1 MCLLGLLL
9 TLTASPATASGSIR
23 RVVLGVPDGVLDQA
37 SQAQLLLAVQAH
49 VSSLG
54 VIVEMASV
62 EGSMDGATSLAQAT
76 ETSALCVAW
85 LSPELD
91 RLTLMTPTLGEQVR
105 VRDLPAEGDGW
116 LARCDVVATLLH
128 SELATLIGPV
138 TIPTEFGGTATTTEA
153 PAPRKRTPV
162 AMLLSVRWAPFILSS
177 EGPFLQGVAVGAGVE
192 IARRVTVSAGMGVV
206 QPVDLDVDEARLGRW
221 PGRVAVSVL
230 LPQNSL
236 ELELELGVLLD
247 VWRVLDLGYEPA
259 EEGAGDT
266 HLDAAVAAAGRV
278 RYRVTPWLVPF
289 IEVGADIYA
298 QRRTFALYDAT
309 LLARDPALLRVGV
322 GVTFLVDAR

>member
-1 MCLLGLLL
+1 MLCLIGLFVA
-9 TLTASPATASGSIR
+9 LTASPAHATSIR
-23 RVVLGVPDGVLDQA
+23 RVVLGVPTGVLDQA

-54 VIVEMASV
+54 VIVEIASV
-62 EGSMDGATSLAQAT
+62 EGSLDGAVAMAQAT
-76 ETSALCVAW
+76 EKSALCVAW

-91 RLTLMTPTLGEQVR
+91 HLTLMTPTLGEQVR
-105 VRDLPAEGDGW
+105 VRELPKEGDGW
-116 LARCDVVATLLH
+116 LAKCDVVATLLH

-138 TIPTEFGGTATTTEA
+138 SVPTESGVTAPPVAE
-153 PAPRKRTPV
+153 PPPRKRVPV

-192 IARRVTVSAGMGVV
+192 IARRVTVTAGMGVV
-206 QPVDLDVDEARLGRW
+206 QPVDLEVGEARLGRW
-221 PGRVAVSVL
+221 PGRVAVSLL
-230 LPQNSL
+230 LPRDNL

-247 VWRVLDLGYEPA
+247 VWRVLELGYAPA

-278 RYRVTPWLVPF
+278 RYRVTPWLAPF

-298 QRRTFALYDAT
+298 QRRTFALYDTT
-309 LLARDPALLRVGV
+309 LLARDPALLRLGV
-322 GVTFLVDAR
+322 GVTFLMEAR